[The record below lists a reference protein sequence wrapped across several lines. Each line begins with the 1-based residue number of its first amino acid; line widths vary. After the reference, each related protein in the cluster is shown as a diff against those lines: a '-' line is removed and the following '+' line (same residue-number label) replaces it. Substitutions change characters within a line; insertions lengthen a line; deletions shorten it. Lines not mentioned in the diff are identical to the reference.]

1 MPAPLSSTSPGE
13 AWVWG
18 DYVLV
23 LQTHPKTVLDIMN
36 EMTGKPAEDDKDL
49 DYPFAVTV
57 YYRKDRNPHGP
68 SSQPILV
75 VGLEQMDYAK
85 VMAKMGMDS
94 GELASIP
101 SGLGPPV
108 LGVFTAS
115 SHLNMGGYEGTLEID
130 SVRQRLF
137 SVIADHF
144 HPAGEAVRIGPIS
157 AIHGHPDTGWPAQKK
172 KGGCMSALVALLL
185 LTTCCAWMFRRE
197 NPQMLQI
204 TPLQADTNPNRPG

>member
-36 EMTGKPAEDDKDL
+36 EMTGKPAEDDRDL

-75 VGLEQMDYAK
+75 VGLERMDYGK
-85 VMAKMGMDS
+85 VAAKMGMT
-94 GELASIP
+94 GSIP

-115 SHLNMGGYEGTLEID
+115 SHLNMGGYEGALEID
-130 SVRQRLF
+130 AVRQRLF
-137 SVIADHF
+137 SIIADHF
-144 HPAGEAVRIGPIS
+144 HPVGEAVRIGPIS

-172 KGGCMSALVALLL
+172 KGGCMSAVMALLL
-185 LTTCCAWMFRRE
+185 LATFCSWMLSGQK
-197 NPQMLQI
+197 PHALQSK
-204 TPLQADTNPNRPG
+204 PPQADMPPSHPG

>member
-36 EMTGKPAEDDKDL
+36 EMTGKPAEEERDL

-75 VGLEQMDYAK
+75 VGLERMDYAK
-85 VMAKMGMDS
+85 VAAKMGMA
-94 GELASIP
+94 GSIP

-108 LGVFTAS
+108 LGIFTAS
-115 SHLNMGGYEGTLEID
+115 SHLNMGGYEGALEID
-130 SVRQRLF
+130 AVRQRLF
-137 SVIADHF
+137 AVIADHF
-144 HPAGEAVRIGPIS
+144 HPVGEAVRIGPIS

-172 KGGCMSALVALLL
+172 KGGCMSAVVALLL
-185 LTTCCAWMFRRE
+185 LATCCSWMLSGQK
-197 NPQMLQI
+197 PQALQSK
-204 TPLQADTNPNRPG
+204 PLQADMPPTHPG